1 MDTKIKMDRLLVAA
15 NAVGIVHMML
25 ELTAPDAVAAARAP
39 IDAVVVLD
47 RSGSMSGAPM
57 HAVREA
63 TCNLLR
69 LLGPHDRLGV
79 VAFDDDVELVLPL
92 AVHDIAASS
101 KRVRQIET
109 AGCTN
114 LSGGWLKGFEMLT
127 AGGRPEA
134 LRRVIVLTD
143 GHANA
148 GITDKAALCA
158 IASGAKAQ
166 GMTTTTVGFDT
177 GYDEVLLAAIADAGG
192 GNDYWCA
199 GPDQA
204 PQVFAAEF
212 EGLSSVVAQNIS
224 VEIRPATGIAVSV
237 LNEYPITSV
246 STGIQ
251 IALGDA
257 YGGEKRRIVASF
269 TIPAP
274 HAVRAVSLGDVV
286 IRWAST
292 VGDVALHEV
301 VVPIVVHSSKEPDA
315 APLDPDVTEEVS
327 VLRSIRSRKEAHES
341 LLRGDTGGA
350 RTAMAAAVN
359 LLAAAPCQAAAFE
372 QAQADLAELDS
383 GGWGG
388 ASTKRLHS
396 DVRGAQKGRRS
407 RFDDQ
412 SNRQTIT
419 CQTGK

>member
-1 MDTKIKMDRLLVAA
+1 METKITMDRSLVAVET
-15 NAVGIVHMML
+15 NSTVHVMV
-25 ELTAPDAVAAARAP
+25 ELTAPQALASGRVA

-69 LLGPHDRLGV
+69 LLGSNDRLGV
-79 VAFDDDVELVLPL
+79 VAFDDDVELAVPL
-92 AVHDIAASS
+92 AVHDITAASA
-101 KRVRQIET
+101 RVRQIET

-114 LSGGWLKGFEMLT
+114 LSGGWLKSFEMLT
-127 AGGRPEA
+127 ADGRSDA
-134 LRRVIVLTD
+134 LRRIIVLTD

-166 GMTTTTVGFDT
+166 GITTTTVGFDT

-204 PQVFAAEF
+204 PQVFTAEF

-224 VEIRPATGIAVSV
+224 VEIRPAIGISVEV
-237 LNEYPITSV
+237 LNEYPITSG
-246 STGIQ
+246 STGLQ
-251 IALGDA
+251 VTLGDA
-257 YGGEKRRIVASF
+257 YGGEKRRLVVTF

-274 HAVRAVSLGDVV
+274 HAVRAVSLGDVI

-292 VGDVALHEV
+292 VADVALHDV
-301 VVPIVVHSSKEPDA
+301 VIPLIVHSSKEPDA
-315 APLDPDVTEEVS
+315 APLDPDVTEQVN
-327 VLRSIRSRKEAHES
+327 VLRAIRSRQQAHTD
-341 LLRGDTGGA
+341 LLRGDTGAA
-350 RTAMAAAVN
+350 RIAMTAAVT
-359 LLAAAPCQAAAFE
+359 LLAAAPCQAEALG

-383 GGWGG
+383 GQWGV

-407 RFDDQ
+407 RFDGDGDDL
-412 SNRQTIT
+412 SDDT
-419 CQTGK
+419 

>member
-1 MDTKIKMDRLLVAA
+1 METKMTLDRSLVAVDT
-15 NAVGIVHMML
+15 NATVHLVL
-25 ELTAPDAVAAARAP
+25 ELTSPQSVASERAP

-57 HAVREA
+57 HSVREA
-63 TCNLLR
+63 TCSLLR
-69 LLGPHDRLGV
+69 LLGLNDRLGV

-92 AVHDIAASS
+92 AVHDIATAIA
-101 KRVRQIET
+101 RVRQIET

-114 LSGGWLKGFEMLT
+114 LSGGWLKAFEMLT
-127 AGGRPEA
+127 SASRSDA
-134 LRRVIVLTD
+134 LRRIIVLTD

-158 IASGAKAQ
+158 IASGARAQ
-166 GMTTTTVGFDT
+166 GITTTTIGFDT
-177 GYDEVLLAAIADAGG
+177 GYDEVLLAAVADAGG

-204 PQVFAAEF
+204 PQVFTAEF

-224 VEIRPATGIAVSV
+224 IEIRPAAGIEVSV
-237 LNEYPITSV
+237 LNEFPITSA
-246 STGIQ
+246 SAGIQ
-251 IALGDA
+251 VALGDA

-269 TIPAP
+269 AIAAP
-274 HAVRAVSLGDVV
+274 HAVRVVSLGDVV

-301 VVPIVVHSSKEPDA
+301 VIPVVVHSSKEPDA
-315 APLDPDVTEEVS
+315 APLDPGVIEQVN
-327 VLRSIRSRKEAHES
+327 VLRAIRSRKQAHED
-341 LLRGDTGGA
+341 LLRGDTGAA
-350 RTAMAAAVN
+350 RIAMTAAVN

-407 RFDDQ
+407 RFDDTDG
-412 SNRQTIT
+412 NK
-419 CQTGK
+419 G